1 MTIPVQ
7 TALRILLVEDN
18 PADADLVQ
26 EALAATNPRV
36 DILHVELISDALER
50 AAGGDRD
57 VVLLDLNLPDAYEL
71 GGFRRFREAF
81 PDLPV
86 VVLTG
91 ASDERLG
98 ARAVAEGAQDYLA
111 KGSDAQV
118 LLRTLR
124 YAVERQQYSE
134 RARLLAEERAAH
146 AIAER
151 ERSKAQLLSEA
162 SKLLFASFDCGAALA
177 SLAQLLVPQL
187 GSWCA
192 IAIDDGA
199 DRRLAASAHEDP
211 AKADLVRRLWEPRAV
226 APSATGALDAA
237 AAGILDAAMRS
248 EEPQLYAEIT
258 DESRLEWVKG
268 AEHAGIVRELGLRSA
283 MVVPLRAR
291 GGVLGAIF
299 LASSGSLRYG
309 PEDLSLAEEIGRRAG
324 TAADSAR
331 LYDAAQ
337 QAIHLR
343 DEFLSIASH
352 ELRTPLTALHL
363 QLQSAQRRLPAAPAD
378 ASQRIQ
384 SAIRASCR
392 LGDLIETLLD
402 VSRITTGRFT
412 IAREHVDAAAVLR
425 DIVEHFRESARHAKC
440 ELTVHADE
448 PTRGDWDQLRLGQ
461 AVGNLLSNAIK
472 YAAGKPIDVR
482 VEREDGHLVVAVC
495 DQGPGIP
502 EADLPR
508 IFERFERGFS
518 VRHYGGLGL
527 GLYVTRQIAE
537 AHGGRLEAANRPEGG
552 ARFTLR
558 LPLEAPAAA
567 RS

>member
-1 MTIPVQ
+1 
-7 TALRILLVEDN
+7 VEDN
-18 PADADLVQ
+18 PADADLVRETLA
-26 EALAATNPRV
+26 EAGTPFDL
-36 DILHVELISDALER
+36 LHVERLSDALER
-50 AAGGDRD
+50 AAEGGRD
-57 VVLLDLNLPDAYEL
+57 VVLLDLSLPDAHDL
-71 GGFRRFREAF
+71 GGVRRFHAAF
-81 PDLPV
+81 PDLPI

-91 ASDERLG
+91 SASGRLG
-98 ARAVAEGAQDYLA
+98 ARAVAEGAQDYLI
-111 KGSDAQV
+111 KGLDAPG
-118 LLRTLR
+118 LLRSLR
-124 YAVERQQYSE
+124 YAIERQQYSE

-151 ERSKAQLLSEA
+151 ERNKAQLLSES
-162 SKLLFASFDCGAALA
+162 SKSLFASFDCGAALT

-192 IAIDDGA
+192 IATTDGA

-226 APSATGALDAA
+226 APSATGATDT

-258 DESRLEWVKG
+258 DESRLEWVPG
-268 AEHAGIVRELGLRSA
+268 EEHAGIVREVGLRSA

-299 LASSGSLRYG
+299 IASSGSRRYG
-309 PEDLSLAEEIGRRAG
+309 PEDLALAEEIGRRAG
-324 TAADSAR
+324 TAVDNVR

-363 QLQSAQRRLPAAPAD
+363 QLQSAQRRLPAAPAE
-378 ASQRIQ
+378 ASKRVQ
-384 SAIRASCR
+384 SAVRASGR

-412 IAREHVDAAAVLR
+412 IVRERFDAAAAVR
-425 DIVEHFRESARHAKC
+425 DVVEHFLESARHASC
-440 ELTVHADE
+440 ELTVRADE

-461 AVGNLLSNAIK
+461 AVANLLSNAIK